1 MPGRDTNS
9 PDEPLALSAAFT
21 RELASALCRGGAL
34 GAGCEAYHGL
44 WPYLRLMGIGKT
56 MSGLSS
62 DFLAAL
68 DAARA
73 AWAVAPST
81 PRAVLISGCADY
93 SALAHVVHAFR
104 DAQTRPEVT
113 ALDLCE
119 TPLVLSRWYA
129 RRIGWSLKTA
139 CNDVLTHTAHKAYD
153 MVLTSSF
160 LGYFNPAQRRTLFKA
175 YEAMLRPGG
184 VLVLTNR
191 IRTGPEDQLTGFS
204 EEQVQAFAERAATLS
219 ASLPST
225 ARLDARKVPALARAY
240 ARHLSSYP
248 FNGEASLRE
257 AASAAGLLWDAGGVR
272 TTQAKQPG
280 LKGPTMTD
288 GSDYLFV
295 QLRKPQP
302 GDVAP

>member
-1 MPGRDTNS
+1 MPDRDPNS

-21 RELASALCRGGAL
+21 RELASALCRCDAS

-68 DAARA
+68 GTARA
-73 AWAVAPST
+73 AWAGAPST

-104 DAQTRPEVT
+104 DAPTRPDVT

-129 RRIGWSLKTA
+129 RRKGWSVKTA
-139 CNDVLTHTAHKAYD
+139 CSDVLAHGVREAYD

-160 LGYFNPAQRRTLFKA
+160 LGYFNPPQRRTLFQA

-204 EEQVQAFAERAATLS
+204 EDQVQAFAERAATLS

-225 ARLDARKVPALARAY
+225 ARRDAEEVSASARAY
-240 ARHLSSYP
+240 ARNLKSYP
-248 FNGEASLRE
+248 VNGEASLRGS
-257 AASAAGLLWDAGGVR
+257 ARAAGLLWDAGGVR
-272 TTQAKQPG
+272 ATQARQPG
-280 LKGPTMTD
+280 LTGPTMSD

-295 QLRKPQP
+295 QLRKPQA
-302 GDVAP
+302 GDVGS